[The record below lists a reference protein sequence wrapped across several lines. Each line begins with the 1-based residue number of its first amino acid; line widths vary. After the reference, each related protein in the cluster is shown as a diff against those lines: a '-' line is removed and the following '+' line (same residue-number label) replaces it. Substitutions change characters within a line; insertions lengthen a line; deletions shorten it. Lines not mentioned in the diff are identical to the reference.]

1 MSDISQLSSKLQSVS
16 LASVS
21 ASHNLSTLPVDILTH
36 DLVPQFA
43 SPPIQLSQY
52 PTTQSSP
59 DSRPLRQLAATS
71 RHFRATVKSQYKA
84 YVQHQYPTVYSHVI
98 ARHSASL
105 DQVDWSSLATQSE
118 KLCHRWNL
126 RQFSLSKLQTVE
138 PSPARQHDS
147 HPRSTV
153 KPSHSYSPCIDVS
166 ESING
171 TETLVIGQGP
181 SVALRTGEYGAW
193 QEIKRKGMTPGAD
206 DILSVHIYNPDTVIS
221 TRSSSVEII
230 SNVSG
235 ADDGNPP
242 RIVSVTE
249 LFPSGPKNPTGGISS
264 SCFDTSSSS
273 SSTRSF
279 AITTSITS
287 SDSHSLQL
295 FTLNT
300 TSSTPSFP
308 KTPTITSPLP
318 SKPYTST
325 FITNTTIATGHRS
338 GLTVHNLAPSEVSS
352 TTIPQPLTSYSHAL
366 SVHSLTRLSSSP
378 AFSPSIFA
386 SGWSDGITRL
396 FDIRANAYV
405 AEYENPVS
413 NEAVP
418 VYSLLHTAPLG
429 NILLSGSSLHHAVE
443 VHDLRYCGNMV
454 GYFSPYAFD
463 PASLNDGEKMRD
475 IVSEGGLLFFDNVAG
490 TRLPTAR
497 RNGYTRNSGK
507 GTSSIYSL
515 CSPSPSSG
523 KVYIGAENTVL
534 QMDFRKRKVGR
545 EWGLGLSNVEKVRK
559 KEMER
564 GATFNVPMYWFDP
577 AKGVGDEE
585 GGVNGRW
592 WCGSGKAAF
601 KVKERGAVR
610 GGDGWR

>member
-242 RIVSVTE
+242 RIVT
-249 LFPSGPKNPTGGISS
+249 
-264 SCFDTSSSS
+264 
-273 SSTRSF
+273 
-279 AITTSITS
+279 
-287 SDSHSLQL
+287 
-295 FTLNT
+295 
-300 TSSTPSFP
+300 
-308 KTPTITSPLP
+308 
-318 SKPYTST
+318 
-325 FITNTTIATGHRS
+325 TGHRS